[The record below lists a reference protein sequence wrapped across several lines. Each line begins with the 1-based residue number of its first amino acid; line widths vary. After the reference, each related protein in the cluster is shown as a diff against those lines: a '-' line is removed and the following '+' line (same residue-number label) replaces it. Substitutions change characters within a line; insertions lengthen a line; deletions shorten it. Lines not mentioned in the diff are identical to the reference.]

1 MKKFVSFFAKCRGLP
16 FCERIYCLVSQ
27 LRYEAY
33 QGQDDDAVIGSE
45 L

>member
-1 MKKFVSFFAKCRGLP
+1 MQKFVSFLAKCGGLH
-16 FCERIYCLVSQ
+16 FCERIYCLVSR